1 MLRLSPPMLL
11 IASKT
16 FWPSARTPR
25 TTRSETEVALRAS
38 RQRPTHPAG
47 IGAGQIRAR
56 DQRIGGQRP
65 ALVGAQRLALPFRRL
80 ALGRGQ
86 PGARHRDL
94 DRPECACQRPRAAT
108 VAMARNA
115 GFAFIAG
122 HLASLVTRSRQHG
135 VKL

>member
-1 MLRLSPPMLL
+1 M
-11 IASKT
+11 
-16 FWPSARTPR
+16 
-25 TTRSETEVALRAS
+25 
-38 RQRPTHPAG
+38 
-47 IGAGQIRAR
+47 
-56 DQRIGGQRP
+56 
-65 ALVGAQRLALPFRRL
+65 ALPFRRL

-135 VKL
+135 VKLAADQFFDELTRPSPYLGLDRVKPVVEKSRSCLCCWLRRIRLRGKARHGVVSSPTLQRRMIRG